1 MMTYKAG
8 VITLFAFVHSYICS
22 LHFYLGLMDSKG
34 GQSRIK
40 EDSSFNKFKCLILC
54 MMTSVVAFASYVLYI
69 VEKRPISRYYGQLSD
84 ITTNNWD
91 KLVNRHSI
99 NQEWNIELS

>member
-1 MMTYKAG
+1 
-8 VITLFAFVHSYICS
+8 
-22 LHFYLGLMDSKG
+22 
-34 GQSRIK
+34 
-40 EDSSFNKFKCLILC
+40 